1 MVIELL
7 KKYRNR
13 GYGYHALVEMLN
25 ALTALT
31 GKTIYRS
38 RADSDNYASQNLM
51 KKLGAKP
58 NGISEMFIHGEYLR
72 KFQEE
77 NKDLIDDKLRKLAKE
92 FHVAPI
98 DLIGH
103 VLEFRIDWNP
113 TDL

>member
-1 MVIELL
+1 
-7 KKYRNR
+7 
-13 GYGYHALVEMLN
+13 MLN

-38 RADSDNYASQNLM
+38 RADSDNYASQNLK

-58 NGISEMFIHGEYLR
+58 NGISEMFIHGEDLQ

-77 NKDLIDDKLRKLAKE
+77 NKDLIDDKIRKLAKG
-92 FHVAPI
+92 FQVAPL

-103 VLEFRIDWNP
+103 ILEFRIE
-113 TDL
+113 LKEIF

>member
-7 KKYRNR
+7 KKYRHR

-38 RADSDNYASQNLM
+38 RVDSDNYASQNLM

-58 NGISEMFIHGEYLR
+58 NGISEMFIHGEDLQ

-77 NKDLIDDKLRKLAKE
+77 NKDLIDDKVRKLAKE
-92 FHVAPI
+92 FQVAPI

-103 VLEFRIDWNP
+103 VLEFRIEWKE
-113 TDL
+113 TF